1 MLLTQIK
8 IRMKILYAIQGT
20 GNGHL
25 SRALEII
32 PILQQYGEVDILISG
47 NQSQV
52 TLPFDVHYRFHGL
65 SFVASKSGGISYF
78 KSLLNIKLVRLIN
91 EIRKLKV
98 ERYNL
103 VISDFEPISAWS
115 AKLSGVKS
123 ISICNQMSIIIDN
136 SDWNISKMFMKYFA
150 KCDHLI
156 GFDYKSSSNIFQ
168 PICDISLDNVKS
180 DDFYLVYLPYID
192 SNHLVSTL
200 SGSNFKIYT
209 NDDIIGN
216 DNIEIK
222 RINKDEFTYDLVTCK
237 GVITHSGFSTTSE
250 ALILNK
256 KLWSIPIVGQY
267 EQEVNADKLSKMG
280 VYTSRL
286 SKMNLSYW
294 LSESNSIRYKWN
306 DPIDDIIKKIIYI
319 CKSTIFMI
327 YHYTPLNK

>member
-1 MLLTQIK
+1 M
-8 IRMKILYAIQGT
+8 RILYGIQLT
-20 GNGHL
+20 GNGHISRSTIIINKLKDLGHQVDIITSGSGSNL
-25 SRALEII
+25 SLPNIKYKFNGLT
-32 PILQQYGEVDILISG
+32 LQQTKGQINWIKTILK
-47 NQSQV
+47 
-52 TLPFDVHYRFHGL
+52 
-65 SFVASKSGGISYF
+65 SKPI
-78 KSLLNIKLVRLIN
+78 RLIKD
-91 EIRKLKV
+91 IRLDV
-98 ERYNL
+98 SQYDL

-136 SDWNISKMFMKYFA
+136 NDWNISKMFMKYFA

-192 SNHLVSTL
+192 SNHLVSIL

-222 RINKDEFTYDLVTCK
+222 RINKDEFIYDLVTCK

-319 CKSTIFMI
+319 YEKG
-327 YHYTPLNK
+327 

>member
-1 MLLTQIK
+1 M
-8 IRMKILYAIQGT
+8 RILYGIQLT
-20 GNGHL
+20 GNGHISRSTIIINKLKDLGHQVDIITSGSGSNL
-25 SRALEII
+25 SLPNIKYKFNGLT
-32 PILQQYGEVDILISG
+32 LQQTKGQINWIKTILK
-47 NQSQV
+47 
-52 TLPFDVHYRFHGL
+52 
-65 SFVASKSGGISYF
+65 SKPI
-78 KSLLNIKLVRLIN
+78 RLIKD
-91 EIRKLKV
+91 IRLDV
-98 ERYNL
+98 SQYDL

-168 PICDISLDNVKS
+168 PICDISLDNVES

-192 SNHLVSTL
+192 SSNLVNIL

-286 SKMNLSYW
+286 SKSNLSYW

-319 CKSTIFMI
+319 YEKG
-327 YHYTPLNK
+327 